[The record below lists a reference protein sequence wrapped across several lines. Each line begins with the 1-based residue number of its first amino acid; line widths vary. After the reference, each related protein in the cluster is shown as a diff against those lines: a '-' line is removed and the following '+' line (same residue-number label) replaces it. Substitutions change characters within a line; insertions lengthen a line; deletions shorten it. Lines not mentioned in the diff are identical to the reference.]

1 MTAKLPL
8 PDLCTPS
15 RLVVVLGVAELMV
28 VLLFLA
34 PSATAFDPL
43 EFTYAS
49 FLALWVALSV
59 AVCLSLMAPRVASW
73 SVRRA
78 SVLGVAISAAIGA
91 LAMWAMFALD
101 KGMNTHLVAS
111 SIAQDRFVFGGGAMA
126 AFLTAIVLR
135 YLHVVGSWQD
145 QVLAAGQAQA
155 QALQARIRPHFLF
168 NSMNTIV
175 SLVRSRPAQAE
186 DALLDLSDL
195 FRAALGAGD
204 KPSSLAEE
212 ISLAKQYL
220 AIEQLR
226 MGEKMRVSWQVDE
239 SLPNPALPR
248 LLLQPLVENA
258 VLHGVSRLTQ
268 GGAIDILV
276 ARQSNH
282 VQVRITNPCPE
293 LPPKN
298 DLHQHAGHALE
309 STQRRLA
316 YMHPGAHMEIQQ
328 TPGHYQVELHIP
340 L

>member
-1 MTAKLPL
+1 MSAKLPL
-8 PDLCTPS
+8 PDLCTPA

-28 VLLFLA
+28 VLLFLS
-34 PSATAFDPL
+34 PSAAVFDPL
-43 EFTYAS
+43 EFAYAS

-101 KGMNTHLVAS
+101 KGMNTQLIPAGIS
-111 SIAQDRFVFGGGAMA
+111 QGRFVLGGGAMS
-126 AFLTAIVLR
+126 AFLTALVLR

-145 QVLAAGQAQA
+145 QVIAAGHAQA

-204 KPSSLAEE
+204 KPSSLSEE
-212 ISLAKQYL
+212 IALAKQYL

-226 MGEKMRVSWQVDE
+226 MGEKMQVIWQVDPA
-239 SLPNPALPR
+239 LPNAPLPR

-258 VLHGVSRLTQ
+258 VLHGISRLTQ
-268 GGAIDILV
+268 GGEINIAIT
-276 ARQSNH
+276 RQPGY
-282 VQVRITNPCPE
+282 VLVRITNPCPE
-293 LPPKN
+293 APPRQ
-298 DLHQHAGHALE
+298 DLHQHAGHALD

-316 YMHPGAHMEIQQ
+316 YMHPASRMEVKAE
-328 TPGHYQVELHIP
+328 TGHYQVDLHIP
-340 L
+340 V